1 MASTFS
7 PNLRIELIGAGE
19 QAGTWGTTT
28 NTNLGTLIEDAISGY
43 VAVTISSANQ
53 ALTANNGSAD
63 QARNAII
70 ELVSA
75 SSAFAVYAP
84 PESKQYTVFNNTSH
98 TATIYN
104 STTLGNTTA
113 AGTGVAIPAG
123 KTVSV
128 WSDAANF
135 YTQINYAPDLSV
147 GVLALSTD
155 LAVTDGGTGS
165 STASGARTNLGLV
178 IGTDVAPVAS
188 PTFTGVPAA
197 PTASSGTNTTQV
209 ATTAFVKTAIDNF
222 EVQTADIADGAV
234 TTPKIANAN
243 VTLAKLS
250 ATGTPSSSNYLRGD
264 NSWASIPDT
273 GIGVGQTWQAPSRSS
288 GVTYTNSTGK
298 PIMIAITVG
307 VTGSTSYLSVDSVSV
322 GASTTVNGFSN
333 NQQLVAIVPN
343 GSTYIFSGAVAAW
356 AELR

>member
-75 SSAFAVYAP
+75 PSAFAVYAP

-128 WSDAANF
+128 WSDDTNF
-135 YTQINYAPDLSV
+135 YTQINHTPDLSV
-147 GVLALSTD
+147 GVLTLSTD
-155 LAVTDGGTGS
+155 LAITDGGTGAA
-165 STASGARTNLGLV
+165 TASGARTNLGLV

-197 PTASSGTNTTQV
+197 PTASAGTNTTQV

-222 EVQTADIADGAV
+222 EVQTNDIADGAV
-234 TTPKIANAN
+234 TIP
-243 VTLAKLS
+243 KLS
-250 ATGTPSSSNYLRGD
+250 ATGTPSGSNYLRGD

-273 GIGVGQTWQAPSRSS
+273 GIGVGQTWQSPSRSS

-298 PIMIAITVG
+298 PIMVAITVG
-307 VTGSTSYLSVDSVSV
+307 VTGATSTLFVDSIGV
-322 GASTTVNGFSN
+322 GSSTTVNGFSN